1 MFCSLAYGAN
11 ADAIVGSAQRES
23 HAAAFAI
30 NALLAMFFMS
40 PCTGVTLYLASS
52 HTLIKIVPKAFIIGG
67 SLVIVEGISKFDR
80 WHMNYIEKKEMKE
93 YRKNYPVQKQNY
105 QLNYL
110 EERR

>member
-1 MFCSLAYGAN
+1 MNRRTKQNLKGLAE
-11 ADAIVGSAQRES
+11 IVG
-23 HAAAFAI
+23 I
-30 NALLAMFFMS
+30 L
-40 PCTGVTLYLASS
+40 
-52 HTLIKIVPKAFIIGG
+52 AFIIGG